1 MNCRYPRRL
10 WLGMALAL
18 GSVAGLLQQATA
30 REGPRNVP
38 TEKAAMSARA
48 SNSTVVTGTGARL
61 EAGFEYADSA
71 RALKVSYRLHN
82 TGEVAL
88 MVFDRGNRHAV
99 MTKKLVLGEIAPPL
113 LAEDGG
119 DVTLSHIAMPLP
131 QPTPILPPTPLAVR
145 VEPGAELQGVFE
157 FALPSAQAPRRL
169 RWCLGVTPFADDFRQ
184 YKLEPRAAEV
194 WLASFDAADRQQ
206 RLCTP
211 WYDVAKAAFDPA

>member
-10 WLGMALAL
+10 WLGMVLV
-18 GSVAGLLQQATA
+18 GMGGLVQPAFA
-30 REGPRNVP
+30 RDHAANDP
-38 TEKAAMSARA
+38 TEKVAMFARA
-48 SNSTVVTGTGARL
+48 SSSTLVTGTGARL

-99 MTKKLVLGEIAPPL
+99 MTKKLVLGEIAAPL

-145 VEPGAELQGVFE
+145 VEPGAELQGAFE
-157 FALPSAQAPRRL
+157 FALPTVQAPRRL